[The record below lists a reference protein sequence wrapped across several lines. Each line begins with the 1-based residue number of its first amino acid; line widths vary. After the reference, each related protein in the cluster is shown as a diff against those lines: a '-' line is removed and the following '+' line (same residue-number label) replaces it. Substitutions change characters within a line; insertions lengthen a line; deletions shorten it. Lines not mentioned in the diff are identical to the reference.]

1 MSYKAKQTLSKILQ
15 YVVIFATI
23 AIFVAGLFAI
33 PQLFQIKDGYETAK
47 LDFAQG
53 QIVSDS
59 TGSGVVEES
68 GNSLYSKNSLTC
80 TGFVIQADFNTRVD
94 YEIHYYTVDNK
105 YIGYEVVSDENYSV
119 DAGEMP
125 ALKKYVGDIDSDEY
139 ANADPVLSDDGYGS
153 VAHHIRIVIRP
164 LGATDDIFEG
174 ISGWAAKLR
183 FANALTVRYT
193 TKAV

>member
-1 MSYKAKQTLSKILQ
+1 MSYKAKKTLSTILQ
-15 YVVIFATI
+15 YVVIFAAV

-33 PQLFQIKDGYETAK
+33 PQLFQIKDGYETAN
-47 LDFAQG
+47 LNFAQG

-80 TGFVIQADFNTRVD
+80 TGFIIQTDFNTRVD
-94 YEIHYYTVDNK
+94 YEIHYYTADNK
-105 YIGYEVVSDENYSV
+105 YIGYEVISDENYSV
-119 DAGEMP
+119 DAGKMP
-125 ALKKYVGDIDSDEY
+125 VLKDYVGDIGSAEY
-139 ANADPVLSDDGYGS
+139 ANADPVLSNDGYGS

-164 LGATDDIFEG
+164 LGATEDIFEG
-174 ISGWAAKLR
+174 ISGFAAKYR

-193 TKAV
+193 TKA